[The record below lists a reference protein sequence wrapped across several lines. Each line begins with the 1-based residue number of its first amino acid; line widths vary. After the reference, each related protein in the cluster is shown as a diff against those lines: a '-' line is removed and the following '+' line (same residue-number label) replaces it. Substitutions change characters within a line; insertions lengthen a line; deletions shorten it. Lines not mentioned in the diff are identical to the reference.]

1 MLPYKVTICG
11 LSELSEVVPSGISH
25 VISILDPDYPYPS
38 ELKIIDSS
46 RRELFSF
53 EDVVVPEESQKIP
66 ERADIKR
73 LLDWGRG
80 LLLGG
85 EETHLLVHCHAGV
98 SRSTAATAIL
108 MLGQNPCLEEQVF
121 QEISRLR
128 PRNWPNSRMVEIA
141 DELLGC
147 QGRFIAELKRHH
159 ARTVVQNPELAEL
172 IRLHGRAHE
181 VPD

>member
-1 MLPYKVTICG
+1 M
-11 LSELSEVVPSGISH
+11 
-25 VISILDPDYPYPS
+25 
-38 ELKIIDSS
+38 
-46 RRELFSF
+46 
-53 EDVVVPEESQKIP
+53 
-66 ERADIKR
+66 
-73 LLDWGRG
+73 LDWGRG

-159 ARTVVQNPELAEL
+159 ARTAVQNPELAEL